1 MGSNILSLS
10 AYDVIAHFN
19 DGTIVSAEILK
30 DMNSEPG
37 DHMMKGLQIQSE
49 FCKIHAAY
57 RMSKPQLKRRKI
69 IRIKYRLVNAYFT
82 KYIFCFV

>member
-37 DHMMKGLQIQSE
+37 DHMMRGLQIQSE
-49 FCKIHAAY
+49 FCKIMQPTGCLNHN
-57 RMSKPQLKRRKI
+57 LKEEKLSELNI
-69 IRIKYRLVNAYFT
+69 D
-82 KYIFCFV
+82 